1 MAEVIDV
8 TAASFEQEV
17 LRAPLPT
24 LVDLWAEWCAP
35 CKMMSPI
42 VESLALAQEGR
53 LKVTKLDV
61 QEHAEVAA
69 RYGVTNL
76 PTLLLFVGGELKE
89 RIAGYIPEA
98 KIVDRLSSYL
108 G

>member
-1 MAEVIDV
+1 MAEIIDV
-8 TAASFEQEV
+8 TAATFQHEV
-17 LRAPLPT
+17 LDAPLPT

-35 CKMMSPI
+35 CRMMTPI
-42 VESLALAQEGR
+42 VESLAASQEGR
-53 LKVTKLDV
+53 LKVVKLDV
-61 QEHAEVAA
+61 QEHAELAA

-76 PTLLLFVGGELKE
+76 PSLLLFVGGELKE
-89 RIAGYIPEA
+89 RIAGYMPEA